1 MMKDTPYWIALAHL
15 PKWGNS
21 RINSLIIKFHHENR
35 ISVEDFF
42 HLSEAD
48 WRVQYLL
55 DDKQIS
61 DLKKAKS
68 ELPNIAFLA
77 ESLLSQGY
85 EILPITSP
93 EYSKTLKGNLKAT
106 HSPSVLYVKGNKNIL
121 NEQSIAIVGS
131 RDASEISL
139 RFTDNIAKLASKE
152 FKVVVSGF
160 AKGVDKQALDSAI
173 KYKGQSIIVLPQ
185 GIMTFGTGFKN
196 YYKQIIDGDVL
207 VLSTFY
213 PKAPWKAELAMARNP
228 IIYGLANEIDVAES
242 SDKVGTWS
250 GVVDGIRMGRKI
262 FVRNPEPTEKNANAL
277 LIAKGSV
284 AVDFDGR
291 ELNKRSNTEK
301 PYPIETSNE
310 VLIVREPEQSES
322 IESKI
327 CTVLNTKPHTAK
339 ELISKL
345 KLDWTTQKMNA
356 FLKKQDFLELVPNKK
371 TNLYKLKAIS
381 TEIKAP
387 SVNPTEVKQSRLFH
401 Q

>member
-55 DDKQIS
+55 DEKQII
-61 DLKKAKS
+61 DLRKAKS

-139 RFTDNIAKLASKE
+139 RFTDNIAKLASQQ

-185 GIMTFGTGFKN
+185 GIMTFGSGFKN

-228 IIYGLANEIDVAES
+228 IIYGLANEIYVAES
-242 SDKVGTWS
+242 SDKG
-250 GVVDGIRMGRKI
+250 GRGRVLLMV
-262 FVRNPEPTEKNANAL
+262 FVREEKYLYAIQNQRKRMLMRSL
-277 LIAKGSV
+277 L
-284 AVDFDGR
+284 
-291 ELNKRSNTEK
+291 
-301 PYPIETSNE
+301 
-310 VLIVREPEQSES
+310 
-322 IESKI
+322 
-327 CTVLNTKPHTAK
+327 
-339 ELISKL
+339 L
-345 KLDWTTQKMNA
+345 KDL
-356 FLKKQDFLELVPNKK
+356 LL
-371 TNLYKLKAIS
+371 
-381 TEIKAP
+381 
-387 SVNPTEVKQSRLFH
+387 
-401 Q
+401 